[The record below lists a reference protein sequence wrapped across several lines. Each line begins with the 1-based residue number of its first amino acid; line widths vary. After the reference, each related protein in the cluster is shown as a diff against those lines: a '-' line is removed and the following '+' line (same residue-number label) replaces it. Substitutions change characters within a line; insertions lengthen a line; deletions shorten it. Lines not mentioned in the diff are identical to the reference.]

1 VLGSQAISARCHV
14 RVLAE
19 ASVEGAPE
27 FLPGEPVI
35 QTRNDYARGLWNGDQ
50 GVVVRVVDDDG
61 QQHYRVVFRR
71 VVDDRVELAPFPID
85 ALRGGLE
92 LAWAMTVHKS
102 QGSEFGQVAV
112 MLPEADLPI
121 VSRELVYTA
130 LTRARGS
137 AVVVGDAGVWAT
149 EGRGRPCGVRGHSD
163 QHLELRGLRGPACQ
177 HA

>member
-1 VLGSQAISARCHV
+1 VLGSQALSARCHA

-71 VVDDRVELAPFPID
+71 VVDEGPDGVELAPFPID

-92 LAWAMTVHKS
+92 LA
-102 QGSEFGQVAV
+102 
-112 MLPEADLPI
+112 
-121 VSRELVYTA
+121 
-130 LTRARGS
+130 
-137 AVVVGDAGVWAT
+137 
-149 EGRGRPCGVRGHSD
+149 
-163 QHLELRGLRGPACQ
+163 GP
-177 HA
+177 